1 MTIDF
6 RPDAPSTPLHWPPT
20 GKRPN
25 QDRLILTIVA
35 AYAAAFIIL
44 GLAMDGPRE
53 VVRGIAAILTS
64 RDTLLTDYFGIAGI
78 GGSLVHTGI
87 LTLLACGLYHHVRA
101 PIGGASLA
109 CLFLLLGFGLFGK
122 NLLNVWFIVAGVWM
136 YARCRGEPFAKHI
149 NTAFFGAALAP
160 VVTEILFSTVLPTA
174 ISLPLAVGA
183 GLLISFIL
191 PPAAAQ
197 LSKAHMGF
205 ALYNVGF
212 TAGLVGVLVVA
223 LLTSYDLVPEPV
235 FIWTTGHNL
244 QLGIFMGMIFLSLMM
259 LGLAIDRRAPTRL
272 NTVLRSS
279 GQAPSDFIDLAGLGA
294 TLLNI
299 GLTGLLAMAY
309 ILAIGGDINGPVIA
323 GLLSV
328 AGFGAFGKHPF
339 NITPVMVG
347 VVLGS
352 LAKPW
357 GIADPAIQLAALFST
372 NLAPVSGH
380 FGWRWGTLAGYIH
393 SSAALSVGSV
403 HGGLNLYNNGFAAGI
418 VASVLVPVIISMNE
432 VQKRRRQP

>member
-1 MTIDF
+1 VN
-6 RPDAPSTPLHWPPT
+6 
-20 GKRPN
+20 KVPN
-25 QDRLILTIVA
+25 QDGLILGIVA
-35 AYAAAFIIL
+35 AYAAAFIVV

-53 VVRGIAAILTS
+53 VVHGIAAILLS

-87 LTLLACGLYHHVRA
+87 LTLLACALYHHVRA
-101 PIGGASLA
+101 PISGASLA

-122 NLLNVWFIVAGVWM
+122 NLLNVWFIVAGVWI
-136 YARCRGEPFAKHI
+136 YARFRGEAFAKHI

-174 ISLPLAVGA
+174 ISLPLAVVT

-197 LSKAHMGF
+197 LSRAHMGF

-212 TAGLVGVLVVA
+212 TAGLIGVLVVA
-223 LLTSYDLVPEPV
+223 LLTSYELVPIPV
-235 FIWTTGHNL
+235 FIWTTGNNL
-244 QLGIFMGMIFLSLMM
+244 QLASLLGVMFSSLMM
-259 LGLAIDRRAPTRL
+259 LGMAIDRRAPVRL
-272 NTVLRSS
+272 KTVLRSS

-339 NITPVMVG
+339 NIMPVMLG

-352 LAKPW
+352 VAKPW
-357 GIADPAIQLAALFST
+357 DIADPTIQLAALFST

-393 SSAALSVGSV
+393 SSAALSVAPM
-403 HGGLNLYNNGFAAGI
+403 HAGLNLYNNGFASGI
-418 VASVLVPVIISMNE
+418 VASILVPVIISMRE
-432 VQKRRRQP
+432 VQKRRHEP

>member
-1 MTIDF
+1 MS
-6 RPDAPSTPLHWPPT
+6 RAPITCHPAAMNSS
-20 GKRPN
+20 
-25 QDRLILTIVA
+25 QDSLILAIVA
-35 AYAAAFIIL
+35 AYASTFIVF
-44 GLAMDGPRE
+44 GLAIDGPGE
-53 VVRGIAAILTS
+53 VVRGIAAILTT

-87 LTLLACGLYHHVRA
+87 LTLLACSLYHHVRA
-101 PIGGASLA
+101 PIGGVSLA

-122 NLLNVWFIVAGVWM
+122 NLLNVWFIIAGVWI
-136 YARCRGEPFAKHI
+136 YARFRCEPFAKHI
-149 NTAFFGAALAP
+149 NTAFFGTALAP

-174 ISLPLAVGA
+174 VSLPLAVA
-183 GLLISFIL
+183 TGLLISFIL

-223 LLTSYDLVPEPV
+223 LLTSYDLVPKPV

-244 QLGIFMGMIFLSLMM
+244 QLGSFMGVMFLSLMM
-259 LGLAIDRRAPTRL
+259 LGLAIDRRAPARL
-272 NTVLRSS
+272 KDVLRSS
-279 GQAPSDFIDLAGLGA
+279 GQAPSDFIALAGLGA

-299 GLTGLLAMAY
+299 GLTGLLAMVY

-339 NITPVMVG
+339 NITPVMLG

-393 SSAALSVGSV
+393 SSAALSVAPV
-403 HGGLNLYNNGFAAGI
+403 HGGLNLYNNGFASGI
-418 VASVLVPVIISMNE
+418 VASVLVPVIIAINE
-432 VQKRRRQP
+432 AQIRRRQP